1 MANQTMTFDPA
12 RLERFRQA
20 RNEAQAADQ
29 DSFEFDGHT
38 FLVRY
43 ADYLILYLEDRMRVS
58 VVESVLS
65 GECLNA

>member
-1 MANQTMTFDPA
+1 MANPTMTFDLA

-29 DSFEFDGHT
+29 DSFECDGHP

-43 ADYLILYLEDRMRVS
+43 ADYLIEYLDDNIRRIVRETVQ
-58 VVESVLS
+58 EA
-65 GECLNA
+65 GNA

>member
-1 MANQTMTFDPA
+1 MANPTMTFDPA

-29 DSFEFDGHT
+29 DIFEFDGHP

-43 ADYLILYLEDRMRVS
+43 ADYLIEYLDDNIRRIVRETVQ
-58 VVESVLS
+58 EA
-65 GECLNA
+65 GNA

>member
-1 MANQTMTFDPA
+1 MANPTMTFDPA

-29 DSFEFDGHT
+29 DSFEFDGHP

-43 ADYLILYLEDRMRVS
+43 ADYLIEYLDDNIRRIVRETVQ
-58 VVESVLS
+58 EA
-65 GECLNA
+65 GNA

>member
-1 MANQTMTFDPA
+1 MGNPTMTFDLA

-29 DSFEFDGHT
+29 DSFEFDGHP

-43 ADYLILYLEDRMRVS
+43 ADYLIEYLDDNIRRIVRETVQE
-58 VVESVLS
+58 V
-65 GECLNA
+65 GNA

>member
-1 MANQTMTFDPA
+1 MANPTMTFDLA

-29 DSFEFDGHT
+29 DSFEFDGHP

-43 ADYLILYLEDRMRVS
+43 ADYLIEYLDDNIRRIVRETVQE
-58 VVESVLS
+58 V
-65 GECLNA
+65 GNA